1 MKTYKTIIA
10 FVVTLLCI
18 TSSITTTDT
27 LIQNEKT
34 STQSISV
41 NTQLNNIEKSNSTNN
56 FDIGSIPKYV
66 GKPYIIINDNKPFFT
81 EKDITNE
88 SFEKLSSLDALG
100 RCGVAYANLSKEL
113 MPTHE
118 RGAIGMIKPT
128 GWHTIRYE
136 NIDGHYLYNRCHL
149 LSFRLTGNNADARNL
164 ITGTRYLNI
173 EGMLPFENMV
183 ADYIKST
190 NRHALYRVT
199 PIFDGNNL
207 LASGVLM
214 EGYSTE
220 DNGESVCFNVY
231 CYNVQPGIEINYAN
245 GESVA
250 ADKSAQYE
258 DNHDTSQKTD
268 NNNRSETTYILNTS
282 TKKFHYQNCESVKH
296 MKDKNIKY
304 ITCTRDQAISQGF
317 SRCKL
322 CNP

>member
-88 SFEKLSSLDALG
+88 SFEKLSSPDALG
-100 RCGVAYANLSKEL
+100 RY
-113 MPTHE
+113 
-118 RGAIGMIKPT
+118 
-128 GWHTIRYE
+128 
-136 NIDGHYLYNRCHL
+136 
-149 LSFRLTGNNADARNL
+149 
-164 ITGTRYLNI
+164 
-173 EGMLPFENMV
+173 
-183 ADYIKST
+183 
-190 NRHALYRVT
+190 
-199 PIFDGNNL
+199 GNNL

-268 NNNRSETTYILNTS
+268 SNNRSETTYILNTS